1 MGIYSLP
8 CVLPEARGNNL
19 EFMAVIRAKLTR
31 GLEAPVSQN
40 DLHSGRWSRAIITR
54 PAPIFILSGAAQQHG
69 S

>member
-8 CVLPEARGNNL
+8 CVLPEAGGNNP
-19 EFMAVIRAKLTR
+19 EFMAVIQAKLTR

-40 DLHSGRWSRAIITR
+40 DLHSGHWSRAIITW
-54 PAPIFILSGAAQQHG
+54 PAPVFILSGAAQRHG